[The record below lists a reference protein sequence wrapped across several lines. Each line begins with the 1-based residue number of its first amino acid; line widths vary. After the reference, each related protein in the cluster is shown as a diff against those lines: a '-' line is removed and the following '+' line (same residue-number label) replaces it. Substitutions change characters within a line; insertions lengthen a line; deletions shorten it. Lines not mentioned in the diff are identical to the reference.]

1 MNLGNPQHSNIME
14 RLIIKGGNHL
24 QGEIDCSGAKN
35 AGLPILASTILLDG
49 SALIGNLPHLQD
61 ITTKLELLNSMGS
74 QINFHEDGYIEINS
88 SNILLPEARYEL
100 VKTMRASILV
110 MGPLVAKYGKA
121 KISQPGGCD
130 IGTRPIDFH
139 LSGLEQMGAEIKS
152 DSKYIYL
159 KAKKLNPIDFTFPK
173 VSVTGTENLMMAAT
187 LIEGTTTLRN
197 CAKEPEVVELA
208 NYLNSCGAK
217 INGAGESVI
226 IVQGVKKLEASRWN
240 VLFDRIEAGTYLV
253 AGAITNGH
261 VKVNKIDPKTI
272 YIVSEKL
279 MDMGV
284 EVNIG
289 LDFVEVDATSSDL
302 KAQDIFTEPFPGF
315 PTDMQ
320 AQFMTLNTIAS
331 GKCIIEETVFENR
344 FQHVSQLR
352 KMGAD
357 ITLNKNKACVSG
369 ISNLVGANVSASDL
383 RASASLVLAGLVGKN
398 KTEINDIYHI
408 DRGYECI
415 EEKLNKLGAEIIREP
430 VVY

>member
-1 MNLGNPQHSNIME
+1 ME

-139 LSGLEQMGAEIKS
+139 LSGLEKMGAEIKS

-159 KAKKLNPIDFTFPK
+159 KAKKLSPIDFTFPK

-197 CAKEPEVVELA
+197 CAKEPEVLELA
-208 NYLNSCGAK
+208 NYLNNCGAK
-217 INGAGESVI
+217 ISGAGESEI

-261 VKVNKIDPKTI
+261 VKVNKIDPETI
-272 YIVSEKL
+272 NIVSEKL
-279 MDMGV
+279 MNMGV

-289 LDFVEVDATSSDL
+289 SDFVEVDATSSDL

-331 GKCIIEETVFENR
+331 GTCIIEETVFENR

-357 ITLNKNKACVSG
+357 ITLNKNKASVSG
-369 ISNLVGANVSASDL
+369 VSNLVGANVRASDL

>member
-1 MNLGNPQHSNIME
+1 ME
-14 RLIIKGGNHL
+14 RLIIKGGNQLH
-24 QGEIDCSGAKN
+24 GEVDCSGAKN

-49 SALIGNLPHLQD
+49 VAKIGNLPHLQD
-61 ITTKLELLNSMGS
+61 ITTMLELLNSMGS
-74 QINFHEDGYIEINS
+74 HINFDENGYIEINS
-88 SNILLPEARYEL
+88 SNIDLPEARYEL

-130 IGTRPIDFH
+130 IGSRPIDFH
-139 LSGLEQMGAEIKS
+139 LSGLEKMGAEIKS

-159 KAKKLNPIDFTFPK
+159 KADKLKPIEFEFPK
-173 VSVTGTENLMMAAT
+173 ISVTGTENLMMAAVFT
-187 LIEGTTTLRN
+187 KGKTTLKN

-208 NYLNSCGAK
+208 NFLNKCGAS
-217 INGAGESVI
+217 IHGAGESTI
-226 IVQGVKKLEASRWN
+226 EITGVDSLGSVVWD

-261 VKVNKIDPKTI
+261 ITVKKIEPKTI
-272 YIVSEKL
+272 QVLTNKL
-279 MDMGV
+279 IEMGV
-284 EVNIG
+284 NVSYGENW
-289 LDFVEVDATSSDL
+289 VEADATSSEITCV
-302 KAQDIFTEPFPGF
+302 DIDTEPFPGF

-320 AQFMTLNTIAS
+320 AQFMALNTIATGS
-331 GKCIIEETVFENR
+331 CTIEETVFENR

-357 ITLNKNKACVSG
+357 IVLSKNKAFVKG
-369 ISNLVGANVSASDL
+369 VPNLVGSEVKASDL

-398 KTEINDIYHI
+398 RTQIDNIYHI

-415 EEKLNKLGAEIIREP
+415 EEKLNKLGADIIREP

>member
-1 MNLGNPQHSNIME
+1 ME
-14 RLIIKGGNHL
+14 RLIIKGGNQLH
-24 QGEIDCSGAKN
+24 GEVDCSGAKN

-49 SALIGNLPHLQD
+49 VAKIGNLPHLQD
-61 ITTKLELLNSMGS
+61 ITTMLELLNSMGS
-74 QINFHEDGYIEINS
+74 HINFDENGYIEINS
-88 SNILLPEARYEL
+88 SNIDLPEARYEL

-130 IGTRPIDFH
+130 IGSRPIDFH
-139 LSGLEQMGAEIKS
+139 LSGLEKMGAEIKS

-159 KAKKLNPIDFTFPK
+159 KADKLKPIEFEFPK
-173 VSVTGTENLMMAAT
+173 ISVTGTENLMMAAVFT
-187 LIEGTTTLRN
+187 KGKTTLKN

-208 NYLNSCGAK
+208 NFLNKCGAS
-217 INGAGESVI
+217 IHGAGESTI
-226 IVQGVKKLEASRWN
+226 EITGVDSLGSVEWD

-261 VKVNKIDPKTI
+261 ITVKKIEPKTI
-272 YIVSEKL
+272 QVLTNKL
-279 MDMGV
+279 IEMGV
-284 EVNIG
+284 NVSYGENW
-289 LDFVEVDATSSDL
+289 VEADATSSEITCV
-302 KAQDIFTEPFPGF
+302 DIGTEPFPGF

-320 AQFMTLNTIAS
+320 AQFMALNTIATGS
-331 GKCIIEETVFENR
+331 CTIEETVFENR

-357 ITLNKNKACVSG
+357 IVLSKNKAFVKG
-369 ISNLVGANVSASDL
+369 VSNLVGSEVKASDL

-398 KTEINDIYHI
+398 RTQIDNIYHI

-415 EEKLNKLGAEIIREP
+415 EEKLNKLGADIIREP

>member
-1 MNLGNPQHSNIME
+1 ME

-35 AGLPILASTILLDG
+35 AGLPILASTILLEG

-159 KAKKLNPIDFTFPK
+159 KANKLNPIDFDFPK

-187 LIEGTTTLRN
+187 LIEGTTILRN
-197 CAKEPEVVELA
+197 CAKEPEVLELA

-217 INGAGESVI
+217 ISGAGKSEI
-226 IVQGVKKLEASRWN
+226 KVQGVKKLEASRWN

-261 VKVNKIDPKTI
+261 VKVNKIDPETI
-272 YIVSEKL
+272 NIVSEKL

-289 LDFVEVDATSSDL
+289 SDFVEVDATSSDL

-331 GKCIIEETVFENR
+331 GACIIEETVFENR

-357 ITLNKNKACVSG
+357 ITLNKNKASVSG
-369 ISNLVGANVSASDL
+369 VSNLVGANVSASDL

>member
-1 MNLGNPQHSNIME
+1 ME
-14 RLIIKGGNHL
+14 RLIIKGGNQLH
-24 QGEIDCSGAKN
+24 GEVDCSGAKN

-49 SALIGNLPHLQD
+49 VAKIGNLPHLQD
-61 ITTKLELLNSMGS
+61 ITTMLELLNSMGS
-74 QINFHEDGYIEINS
+74 HINFDENGYIEINS
-88 SNILLPEARYEL
+88 SNIDLPEARYEL

-130 IGTRPIDFH
+130 IGSRPIDFH
-139 LSGLEQMGAEIKS
+139 LSGLEKMGAEIKS

-159 KAKKLNPIDFTFPK
+159 KAEKLKPIEFEFPK
-173 VSVTGTENLMMAAT
+173 ISVTGTENLMMAAVFT
-187 LIEGTTTLRN
+187 EGKTTLKN

-208 NYLNSCGAK
+208 NFLNKCGAS
-217 INGAGESVI
+217 IHGAGESTI
-226 IVQGVKKLEASRWN
+226 EITGVDSLGSVEWD

-261 VKVNKIDPKTI
+261 ITVKKIEPKTI
-272 YIVSEKL
+272 QVLTNKL
-279 MDMGV
+279 IEMGV
-284 EVNIG
+284 NISYG
-289 LDFVEVDATSSDL
+289 ENWVEADATSSEITCV
-302 KAQDIFTEPFPGF
+302 DIDTEPFPGF

-320 AQFMTLNTIAS
+320 AQFMALNTIATGS
-331 GKCIIEETVFENR
+331 CTIEETVFENR

-357 ITLNKNKACVSG
+357 IVLSKNKAFVKG
-369 ISNLVGANVSASDL
+369 VPNLVGSEVKASDL

-398 KTEINDIYHI
+398 RTQIDNIYHI

-415 EEKLNKLGAEIIREP
+415 EEKLNKLGADIIREP

>member
-1 MNLGNPQHSNIME
+1 ME

-24 QGEIDCSGAKN
+24 FGEIDCSGAKN

-49 SALIGNLPHLQD
+49 SAYIGNLPHLQD
-61 ITTKLELLNSMGS
+61 ITTKLELLNSMGAN
-74 QINFHEDGYIEINS
+74 INFHEDGFIEINS
-88 SNILLPEARYEL
+88 SNITLPEARYEL

-139 LSGLEQMGAEIKS
+139 LAGLEQMGAKITS

-159 KAKKLNPIDFTFPK
+159 EAKKLNPIDFNFPK

-187 LIEGTTTLRN
+187 LIDGVTVLRN
-197 CAKEPEVVELA
+197 CAKEPEVLELA

-217 INGAGESVI
+217 IEGAGESNI
-226 IVQGVKKLEASRWN
+226 SITGVSNLEASRWN

-261 VKVNKIDPKTI
+261 VKVNKINPQTI
-272 YIVSEKL
+272 KILTKKL
-279 MDMGV
+279 ADMGV
-284 EVNIG
+284 KVNVG
-289 LDFVEVDATSSDL
+289 ENFVEVDATSSDII
-302 KAQDIFTEPFPGF
+302 AQDIYTEPFPGF

-320 AQFMTLNTIAS
+320 AQFMTLNSIAS
-331 GKCIIEETVFENR
+331 GTCIIEETVFENR
-344 FQHVSQLR
+344 FQHVSQLK

-357 ITLNKNKACVSG
+357 ITLDNNKASITGV
-369 ISNLVGANVSASDL
+369 SNLVGADVSASDL

-398 KTEINDIYHI
+398 KTQIDDIYHI

>member
-1 MNLGNPQHSNIME
+1 ME

-110 MGPLVAKYGKA
+110 MGPLVAKYGQA

-139 LSGLEQMGAEIKS
+139 LSGLEKMGAEIKS

-159 KAKKLNPIDFTFPK
+159 KAKKLSPIDFTFPK

-197 CAKEPEVVELA
+197 CAKEPEVLELA

-217 INGAGESVI
+217 ISGAGESEI
-226 IVQGVKKLEASRWN
+226 IVHGVKKLEASRWN

-272 YIVSEKL
+272 NIVSEKL
-279 MDMGV
+279 MEMGV
-284 EVNIG
+284 KVNIG
-289 LDFVEVDATSSDL
+289 SDFVEVDATSSDL

-331 GKCIIEETVFENR
+331 GTCIIEETVFENR

-357 ITLNKNKACVSG
+357 ITLNKNKASVSG
-369 ISNLVGANVSASDL
+369 VSNLVGANVRASDL

>member
-1 MNLGNPQHSNIME
+1 ME
-14 RLIIKGGNHL
+14 RLIIKGGNQLH
-24 QGEIDCSGAKN
+24 GEVDCSGAKN

-49 SALIGNLPHLQD
+49 VAKIGNLPHLQD
-61 ITTKLELLNSMGS
+61 ITTMLELLNSMGS
-74 QINFHEDGYIEINS
+74 HINFDENGYIEINS
-88 SNILLPEARYEL
+88 SNIDLPEARYEL

-130 IGTRPIDFH
+130 IGSRPIDFH
-139 LSGLEQMGAEIKS
+139 LSGLEKMGAEIKS

-159 KAKKLNPIDFTFPK
+159 KADKLKPIEFEFPK
-173 VSVTGTENLMMAAT
+173 ISVTGTENLMMAAVFT
-187 LIEGTTTLRN
+187 KGKTTLKN

-208 NYLNSCGAK
+208 NFLNKCGAS
-217 INGAGESVI
+217 IHGAGESTI
-226 IVQGVKKLEASRWN
+226 EITGVDSLGSVEWD

-261 VKVNKIDPKTI
+261 ITVKKIEPKTI
-272 YIVSEKL
+272 QVLTNKLIEMGINVSYGENW
-279 MDMGV
+279 V
-284 EVNIG
+284 EA
-289 LDFVEVDATSSDL
+289 DATSSEITCV
-302 KAQDIFTEPFPGF
+302 DIGTEPFPGF

-320 AQFMTLNTIAS
+320 AQFMALNTIATGS
-331 GKCIIEETVFENR
+331 CTIEETVFENR

-357 ITLNKNKACVSG
+357 IVLSKNKAFVKG
-369 ISNLVGANVSASDL
+369 VPNLVGSEVKASDL

-398 KTEINDIYHI
+398 RTHIDNIYHI

-415 EEKLNKLGAEIIREP
+415 EEKLNKLGADIIREP

>member
-1 MNLGNPQHSNIME
+1 ME

-24 QGEIDCSGAKN
+24 FGEIDCSGAKN

-49 SALIGNLPHLQD
+49 SAYIGNLPHLQD
-61 ITTKLELLNSMGS
+61 ITTKLELLNSMGAN
-74 QINFHEDGYIEINS
+74 INFHEDGFIEINS
-88 SNILLPEARYEL
+88 SNITLPEARYEL

-139 LSGLEQMGAEIKS
+139 LAGLEQMGAKITS

-159 KAKKLNPIDFTFPK
+159 EAKKLNPIDFNFPK

-187 LIEGTTTLRN
+187 LIDGVTVLRN
-197 CAKEPEVVELA
+197 CAKEPEVLELA

-217 INGAGESVI
+217 IEGAGESNI
-226 IVQGVKKLEASRWN
+226 SITGVSNLEASRWN

-261 VKVNKIDPKTI
+261 VKVNKINPQTI
-272 YIVSEKL
+272 KILTKKL
-279 MDMGV
+279 ADMGV
-284 EVNIG
+284 RVNVG
-289 LDFVEVDATSSDL
+289 ENFVEVDATSSDII
-302 KAQDIFTEPFPGF
+302 AQDIYTEPFPGF

-320 AQFMTLNTIAS
+320 AQFMTLNSIAS
-331 GKCIIEETVFENR
+331 GTCIIEETVFENR
-344 FQHVSQLR
+344 FQHVSQLK

-357 ITLNKNKACVSG
+357 ITLDNNKASINGV
-369 ISNLVGANVSASDL
+369 SNLVGADVSASDL

-398 KTEINDIYHI
+398 KTQIDDIYHI

>member
-1 MNLGNPQHSNIME
+1 ME
-14 RLIIKGGNHL
+14 RLIIKGGNQLH
-24 QGEIDCSGAKN
+24 GEVDCSGAKN

-49 SALIGNLPHLQD
+49 VAKIGNLPHLQD
-61 ITTKLELLNSMGS
+61 ITTMLELLNSMGS
-74 QINFHEDGYIEINS
+74 HINFDENGYIEINS
-88 SNILLPEARYEL
+88 SNIDLPEARYEL

-130 IGTRPIDFH
+130 IGSRPIDFH
-139 LSGLEQMGAEIKS
+139 LSGLEKMGAEIKS

-159 KAKKLNPIDFTFPK
+159 KADTLKPIEFEFPK
-173 VSVTGTENLMMAAT
+173 ISVTGTENLMMAAVFT
-187 LIEGTTTLRN
+187 KGKTTLKN

-208 NYLNSCGAK
+208 NFLNKCGAS
-217 INGAGESVI
+217 IHGAGESTI
-226 IVQGVKKLEASRWN
+226 EITGVDSLGSVEWD

-261 VKVNKIDPKTI
+261 ITVKKIEPKTI
-272 YIVSEKL
+272 QVLTNKLIEMGINVSYGENW
-279 MDMGV
+279 V
-284 EVNIG
+284 EA
-289 LDFVEVDATSSDL
+289 DATSSEITCV
-302 KAQDIFTEPFPGF
+302 DIDTEPFPGF

-320 AQFMTLNTIAS
+320 AQFMALNTIATGS
-331 GKCIIEETVFENR
+331 CTIEETVFENR

-357 ITLNKNKACVSG
+357 IVLSKNKAFVKG
-369 ISNLVGANVSASDL
+369 VPNLVGSEVKASDL

-398 KTEINDIYHI
+398 RTQIDNIYHI

-415 EEKLNKLGAEIIREP
+415 EEKLNKLGADIIREP

>member
-1 MNLGNPQHSNIME
+1 ME

-139 LSGLEQMGAEIKS
+139 LSGLEKMGAEIKS

-159 KAKKLNPIDFTFPK
+159 KAKKLSPIDFTFPK

-197 CAKEPEVVELA
+197 CAKEPEVLELA
-208 NYLNSCGAK
+208 NYLNSCGAE
-217 INGAGESVI
+217 ISGAGESEI

-272 YIVSEKL
+272 NIVSEKL
-279 MDMGV
+279 MEMGV
-284 EVNIG
+284 KVNIG
-289 LDFVEVDATSSDL
+289 SDFVEVDATSSDL

-331 GKCIIEETVFENR
+331 GACIIEETVFENR

-357 ITLNKNKACVSG
+357 ITLNKNKASVSG
-369 ISNLVGANVSASDL
+369 VSNLVGANVRASDL

>member
-1 MNLGNPQHSNIME
+1 ME

-139 LSGLEQMGAEIKS
+139 LSGLEKMGAEIKS

-159 KAKKLNPIDFTFPK
+159 KAKKLNPIDFSFPK

-197 CAKEPEVVELA
+197 CAKEPEVLELA
-208 NYLNSCGAK
+208 NYLNNCGAK
-217 INGAGESVI
+217 ISGAGKSEI

-261 VKVNKIDPKTI
+261 VKVNKIDPETI
-272 YIVSEKL
+272 NIVSEKL

-289 LDFVEVDATSSDL
+289 SDFVEVDATSSDL

-331 GKCIIEETVFENR
+331 GTCMIEETVFENR

-357 ITLNKNKACVSG
+357 ITLNKNKASVSG
-369 ISNLVGANVSASDL
+369 VSNLVGANVRASDL

>member
-1 MNLGNPQHSNIME
+1 ME
-14 RLIIKGGNHL
+14 RLIIKGGNQLH
-24 QGEIDCSGAKN
+24 GEVDCSGAKN

-49 SALIGNLPHLQD
+49 VAKIGNLPHLQD
-61 ITTKLELLNSMGS
+61 ITTMLELLNSMGS
-74 QINFHEDGYIEINS
+74 HINFDENGYIEINS
-88 SNILLPEARYEL
+88 SNIDLPEARYEL

-130 IGTRPIDFH
+130 IGSRPIDFH
-139 LSGLEQMGAEIKS
+139 LSGLEKMGAEIKS

-159 KAKKLNPIDFTFPK
+159 KADKLKPIEFEFPK
-173 VSVTGTENLMMAAT
+173 ISVTGTENLMMAAVFT
-187 LIEGTTTLRN
+187 AGKTTLKN

-208 NYLNSCGAK
+208 NFLNKCGAS
-217 INGAGESVI
+217 IHGAGESTI
-226 IVQGVKKLEASRWN
+226 EITGVDSLGSVEWD

-261 VKVNKIDPKTI
+261 ITVKKIEPKTI
-272 YIVSEKL
+272 QVLTNKL
-279 MDMGV
+279 IEMGV
-284 EVNIG
+284 NVSYGENW
-289 LDFVEVDATSSDL
+289 VEADATSSEITCV
-302 KAQDIFTEPFPGF
+302 DIDTEPFPGF

-320 AQFMTLNTIAS
+320 AQFMALNTIAS
-331 GKCIIEETVFENR
+331 GSCTIEETVFENR

-357 ITLNKNKACVSG
+357 IVLSKNKAFVKG
-369 ISNLVGANVSASDL
+369 VPNLVGSEVKASDL

-398 KTEINDIYHI
+398 RTQIDNIYHI

-415 EEKLNKLGAEIIREP
+415 EEKLNKLGADIIREP

>member
-1 MNLGNPQHSNIME
+1 ME

-24 QGEIDCSGAKN
+24 FGEIDCSGAKN

-49 SALIGNLPHLQD
+49 SAYIGNLPHLQD
-61 ITTKLELLNSMGS
+61 ITTKLELLNSMGAN
-74 QINFHEDGYIEINS
+74 INFHEDGFIEINS
-88 SNILLPEARYEL
+88 SNITLPEARYEL

-139 LSGLEQMGAEIKS
+139 LAGLEQMGAKITS

-159 KAKKLNPIDFTFPK
+159 EAKKLNPIDFNFPK

-187 LIEGTTTLRN
+187 LIDGVTVLRN
-197 CAKEPEVVELA
+197 CAKEPEVLELA

-217 INGAGESVI
+217 IEGAGESNI
-226 IVQGVKKLEASRWN
+226 SITGVSNLEASKWN

-261 VKVNKIDPKTI
+261 VKVNKINPQTI
-272 YIVSEKL
+272 KILTKKL
-279 MDMGV
+279 ADMGV
-284 EVNIG
+284 RVNVG
-289 LDFVEVDATSSDL
+289 ENFVEVDATSSDII
-302 KAQDIFTEPFPGF
+302 AQDIYTEPFPGF

-320 AQFMTLNTIAS
+320 AQFMTLNSIAS
-331 GKCIIEETVFENR
+331 GTCIIEETVFENR
-344 FQHVSQLR
+344 FQHVSQLK

-357 ITLNKNKACVSG
+357 ITLDNNKASITGV
-369 ISNLVGANVSASDL
+369 SNLVGADVSASDL

-398 KTEINDIYHI
+398 KTQIDDIYHI

>member
-1 MNLGNPQHSNIME
+1 ME

-139 LSGLEQMGAEIKS
+139 LSGLEKMGAEIKS

-159 KAKKLNPIDFTFPK
+159 KAKKLNPIDFSFPK

-197 CAKEPEVVELA
+197 CAKEPEVLELA

-217 INGAGESVI
+217 ISGAGESEI

-272 YIVSEKL
+272 NIVSEKL
-279 MDMGV
+279 MEMGV
-284 EVNIG
+284 KVNIG
-289 LDFVEVDATSSDL
+289 SDFVEVDATSSDL

-320 AQFMTLNTIAS
+320 AQFMTLSTIAS
-331 GKCIIEETVFENR
+331 GTCIIEETVFENR

-357 ITLNKNKACVSG
+357 ITLNKNKASVSG
-369 ISNLVGANVSASDL
+369 VSNLVGANVRASDL

>member
-1 MNLGNPQHSNIME
+1 ME

-159 KAKKLNPIDFTFPK
+159 KANKLNPIDFDFPK

-187 LIEGTTTLRN
+187 LIEGTTLLRN
-197 CAKEPEVVELA
+197 CAKEPEVLELA

-217 INGAGESVI
+217 ISGAGESEI
-226 IVQGVKKLEASRWN
+226 KVQGVKKLEASRWN

-261 VKVNKIDPKTI
+261 VKVNKIDPETI
-272 YIVSEKL
+272 NIISEKL

-284 EVNIG
+284 EVYIG
-289 LDFVEVDATSSDL
+289 SDFVEVDATSSDL

>member
-1 MNLGNPQHSNIME
+1 ME

-24 QGEIDCSGAKN
+24 FGEIDCSGAKN

-49 SALIGNLPHLQD
+49 SAYIGNLPHLQD
-61 ITTKLELLNSMGS
+61 ITTKLELLNSMGAN
-74 QINFHEDGYIEINS
+74 INFHEDGFIEINS
-88 SNILLPEARYEL
+88 SNITLPEARYEL

-139 LSGLEQMGAEIKS
+139 LAGLEQMGAKITS

-159 KAKKLNPIDFTFPK
+159 EAKKLNPIDFNFPK

-187 LIEGTTTLRN
+187 LIDGVTVLRN

-217 INGAGESVI
+217 IEGAGESNI
-226 IVQGVKKLEASRWN
+226 SITGVSSLEASRWN

-261 VKVNKIDPKTI
+261 VKVNKINPQTI
-272 YIVSEKL
+272 KILTKKL
-279 MDMGV
+279 SDMGV
-284 EVNIG
+284 GVNVG
-289 LDFVEVDATSSDL
+289 ENYVEVDATSSDII
-302 KAQDIFTEPFPGF
+302 AQDIYTEPFPGF

-320 AQFMTLNTIAS
+320 AQFMTLNSIAS
-331 GKCIIEETVFENR
+331 GTCIIEETVFENR
-344 FQHVSQLR
+344 FQHVSQLK
-352 KMGAD
+352 KMGAN
-357 ITLNKNKACVSG
+357 ITLDNNKASITGV
-369 ISNLVGANVSASDL
+369 SNLVGADVSASDL

-398 KTEINDIYHI
+398 KTQIDDIYHI

>member
-1 MNLGNPQHSNIME
+1 ME
-14 RLIIKGGNHL
+14 RLIIKGGNQLH
-24 QGEIDCSGAKN
+24 GEVDCSGAKN

-49 SALIGNLPHLQD
+49 VAKIGNLPHLQD
-61 ITTKLELLNSMGS
+61 ITTMLELLNSMGS
-74 QINFHEDGYIEINS
+74 HINFDENGYIEINS
-88 SNILLPEARYEL
+88 SNIDLPEARYEL

-130 IGTRPIDFH
+130 IGSRPIDFH
-139 LSGLEQMGAEIKS
+139 LSGLEKMGAEIKS

-159 KAKKLNPIDFTFPK
+159 KADKLKPIEFEFPK
-173 VSVTGTENLMMAAT
+173 ISVTGTENLMMAAVFT
-187 LIEGTTTLRN
+187 KGKTTLKN

-208 NYLNSCGAK
+208 NFLNKCGAS
-217 INGAGESVI
+217 IHGAGESTIEITGVDSLGSVI
-226 IVQGVKKLEASRWN
+226 WD

-261 VKVNKIDPKTI
+261 IRVKRIEPKTI
-272 YIVSEKL
+272 QVLTNKL
-279 MDMGV
+279 IEMGV
-284 EVNIG
+284 NVSYGENW
-289 LDFVEVDATSSDL
+289 VEADATSSEITCV
-302 KAQDIFTEPFPGF
+302 DIDTEPFPGF

-320 AQFMTLNTIAS
+320 AQFMALNTIATGS
-331 GKCIIEETVFENR
+331 CIIEETVFENR

-357 ITLNKNKACVSG
+357 IVLSKNKAFVKG
-369 ISNLVGANVSASDL
+369 VPNLVGSEVKASDL

-398 KTEINDIYHI
+398 RTQIDNIYHI

-415 EEKLNKLGAEIIREP
+415 EEKLNKLGADIIREP

>member
-1 MNLGNPQHSNIME
+1 ME
-14 RLIIKGGNHL
+14 RLIIKGGNQLH
-24 QGEIDCSGAKN
+24 GEVDCSGAKN
-35 AGLPILASTILLDG
+35 AGLPILASTILLNG
-49 SALIGNLPHLQD
+49 VAKIGNLPHLQD
-61 ITTKLELLNSMGS
+61 ITTMLELLNSMGS
-74 QINFHEDGYIEINS
+74 SINFDENGYIEIDS
-88 SNILLPEARYEL
+88 SSINLPEARYDL

-130 IGTRPIDFH
+130 IGSRPIDFH
-139 LSGLEQMGAEIKS
+139 LSGLEKMGAEIKS

-159 KAKKLNPIDFTFPK
+159 KADKLKPIEFNFPK
-173 VSVTGTENLMMAAT
+173 ISVTGTENLMMAAVFT
-187 LIEGTTTLRN
+187 KGKTTLRN

-208 NYLNSCGAK
+208 NFLNKCGAS
-217 INGAGESVI
+217 INGAGESTI
-226 IVQGVKKLEASRWN
+226 EITGVDSLGNIKWD

-261 VKVNKIDPKTI
+261 IVVKKIKPKTI
-272 YIVSEKL
+272 QVLTNKL
-279 MDMGV
+279 VEMGV
-284 EVNIG
+284 NVSFGE
-289 LDFVEVDATSSDL
+289 DWVEADATSSEIRC
-302 KAQDIFTEPFPGF
+302 ADIGTEPFPGF

-331 GKCIIEETVFENR
+331 GSCTIEETVFENR

-357 ITLNKNKACVSG
+357 IVLTKNKAFVKG
-369 ISNLVGANVSASDL
+369 VINLVGSEVKASDL

-398 KTEINDIYHI
+398 RTQIDNIYHI

-415 EEKLNKLGAEIIREP
+415 EEKLNKLGADIIREP

>member
-1 MNLGNPQHSNIME
+1 ME

-24 QGEIDCSGAKN
+24 FGEIDCSGAKN

-49 SALIGNLPHLQD
+49 SAYIGNLPHLQD
-61 ITTKLELLNSMGS
+61 ITTKLELLNSMGAN
-74 QINFHEDGYIEINS
+74 INFHEDGFIEINS
-88 SNILLPEARYEL
+88 SNITLPEARYEL

-139 LSGLEQMGAEIKS
+139 LAGLEQMGAKITS

-159 KAKKLNPIDFTFPK
+159 EAKTLNPIDFNFPK

-187 LIEGTTTLRN
+187 LIDGVTVLRN

-217 INGAGESVI
+217 IEGAGESNI
-226 IVQGVKKLEASRWN
+226 SITGVSSLEASRWN

-261 VKVNKIDPKTI
+261 VKVNKINPQTI
-272 YIVSEKL
+272 KILTKKL
-279 MDMGV
+279 SDMGV
-284 EVNIG
+284 GVNVG
-289 LDFVEVDATSSDL
+289 ENYVEVDATSSDII
-302 KAQDIFTEPFPGF
+302 AQDIYTEPFPGF

-320 AQFMTLNTIAS
+320 AQFMTLNSIAS
-331 GKCIIEETVFENR
+331 GTCTIEETVFENR
-344 FQHVSQLR
+344 FQHVSQLK

-357 ITLNKNKACVSG
+357 ITLDNNKASITGV
-369 ISNLVGANVSASDL
+369 SNLVGADVSASDL

-398 KTEINDIYHI
+398 KTQIDDIYHI

>member
-1 MNLGNPQHSNIME
+1 ME

-24 QGEIDCSGAKN
+24 QGEVDCSGAKN
-35 AGLPILASTILLDG
+35 AGLPILASTILLEG
-49 SALIGNLPHLQD
+49 SAFIGNLPHLQD

-74 QINFHEDGYIEINS
+74 SINFHEDGFIEINS

-130 IGTRPIDFH
+130 IGSRPIDFH
-139 LSGLEQMGAEIKS
+139 LSGLEQMGAEITS

-159 KAKKLNPIDFTFPK
+159 KAKELKPISFTFPR

-187 LIEGTTTLRN
+187 LIKGETRLKN
-197 CAKEPEVVELA
+197 CAKEPEVLELA
-208 NYLNSCGAK
+208 SYLNSCGAQ
-217 INGAGESVI
+217 IQGAGESEI
-226 IVQGVKKLEASRWN
+226 IIDGVESLNATRWN
-240 VLFDRIEAGTYLV
+240 VLFDRIEAGTYLI

-261 VKVNKIDPKTI
+261 VKVNKINPETI
-272 YIVSEKL
+272 DIVSKKL
-279 MDMGV
+279 IEMGV
-284 EVNIG
+284 KVNI
-289 LDFVEVDATSSDL
+289 FKNSVEVDATSTDL

-320 AQFMTLNTIAS
+320 AQFMTLNTIAQ
-331 GKCIIEETVFENR
+331 GDCTVEETVFENR
-344 FQHVSQLR
+344 FQHVSELR
-352 KMGAD
+352 KMGAN
-357 ITLNKNKACVSG
+357 ISLNENKAFVSG
-369 ISNLVGANVSASDL
+369 VSNLVGATVSASDL

-398 KTEINDIYHI
+398 KTHINDIYHI

-430 VVY
+430 VVD

>member
-1 MNLGNPQHSNIME
+1 ME

-139 LSGLEQMGAEIKS
+139 LSGLEKMGAEIKS

-159 KAKKLNPIDFTFPK
+159 EAKKLSPIDFTFPK

-197 CAKEPEVVELA
+197 CAKEPEVLELA
-208 NYLNSCGAK
+208 KYLNSCGAK
-217 INGAGESVI
+217 ISGAGESEI

-261 VKVNKIDPKTI
+261 VKVNKIDPETI
-272 YIVSEKL
+272 NIVSEKL
-279 MDMGV
+279 MNMGV

-289 LDFVEVDATSSDL
+289 SDFVEVDATSSDL

-320 AQFMTLNTIAS
+320 AQFMTLNTISS
-331 GKCIIEETVFENR
+331 GTCIIEETVFENR

-357 ITLNKNKACVSG
+357 ITLNKNKASVSG
-369 ISNLVGANVSASDL
+369 VSNLVGANVRASDL

-398 KTEINDIYHI
+398 KTEINEIYHI

>member
-1 MNLGNPQHSNIME
+1 ME
-14 RLIIKGGNHL
+14 RLIIKGGNQLH
-24 QGEIDCSGAKN
+24 GEVDCSGAKN

-49 SALIGNLPHLQD
+49 VAKIGNLPHLQD
-61 ITTKLELLNSMGS
+61 ITTMLELLNSMGS
-74 QINFHEDGYIEINS
+74 HINFDENGYIEINS
-88 SNILLPEARYEL
+88 SNIDLPEARYEL

-130 IGTRPIDFH
+130 IGSRPIDFH
-139 LSGLEQMGAEIKS
+139 LNGLEKMGAEIKS

-159 KAKKLNPIDFTFPK
+159 KADKLKPIEFEFPK
-173 VSVTGTENLMMAAT
+173 ISVTGTENLMMAAVFT
-187 LIEGTTTLRN
+187 EGKTTLKN

-208 NYLNSCGAK
+208 NFLNKCGAS
-217 INGAGESVI
+217 IHGAGESTI
-226 IVQGVKKLEASRWN
+226 EITGVDSLGSVEWD

-261 VKVNKIDPKTI
+261 ITVKKIEPKTI
-272 YIVSEKL
+272 QVLTNKL
-279 MDMGV
+279 IEMGV
-284 EVNIG
+284 NVSYGENW
-289 LDFVEVDATSSDL
+289 VEADATSSEITCV
-302 KAQDIFTEPFPGF
+302 DIDTEPFPGF

-320 AQFMTLNTIAS
+320 AQFMALNTIATGS
-331 GKCIIEETVFENR
+331 CTIEETVFENR

-357 ITLNKNKACVSG
+357 IVLSKNKAFVKG
-369 ISNLVGANVSASDL
+369 VPNLVGSEVKASDL

-398 KTEINDIYHI
+398 RTQIDNIYHI

-415 EEKLNKLGAEIIREP
+415 EEKLNKLGADIIREP

>member
-1 MNLGNPQHSNIME
+1 ME
-14 RLIIKGGNHL
+14 RLIIKGGNQLH
-24 QGEIDCSGAKN
+24 GEVDCSGAKN

-49 SALIGNLPHLQD
+49 VAKIGNLPHLQD
-61 ITTKLELLNSMGS
+61 ITTMLELLNSMGS
-74 QINFHEDGYIEINS
+74 HINFDENGYIEINS
-88 SNILLPEARYEL
+88 SNIDLPEARYEL

-130 IGTRPIDFH
+130 IGSRPIDFH
-139 LSGLEQMGAEIKS
+139 LSGLEKMGAEIKS

-159 KAKKLNPIDFTFPK
+159 KAEKLKPIEFEFPK
-173 VSVTGTENLMMAAT
+173 ISVTGTENLMMAAVFT
-187 LIEGTTTLRN
+187 EGKTTLKN

-208 NYLNSCGAK
+208 NFLNKCGAS
-217 INGAGESVI
+217 IHGAGESTI
-226 IVQGVKKLEASRWN
+226 EITGVDSLGSVEWD

-261 VKVNKIDPKTI
+261 ITVKKIEPKTI
-272 YIVSEKL
+272 QVLTNKL
-279 MDMGV
+279 IEMGV
-284 EVNIG
+284 NVSYGENWI
-289 LDFVEVDATSSDL
+289 EADATSSEITCV
-302 KAQDIFTEPFPGF
+302 DIDTEPFPGF

-320 AQFMTLNTIAS
+320 AQFMALNTIATGS
-331 GKCIIEETVFENR
+331 CTIEETVFENR

-357 ITLNKNKACVSG
+357 IVLSKNKAFVKG
-369 ISNLVGANVSASDL
+369 VPNLVGSEVKASDL

-398 KTEINDIYHI
+398 RTQIDNIYHI

-415 EEKLNKLGAEIIREP
+415 EEKLNKLGADIIREP

>member
-1 MNLGNPQHSNIME
+1 ME
-14 RLIIKGGNHL
+14 RLIIKGGNQLH
-24 QGEIDCSGAKN
+24 GEVDCSGAKN

-49 SALIGNLPHLQD
+49 VAKIGNLPHLQD
-61 ITTKLELLNSMGS
+61 ITTMLELLNSMGS
-74 QINFHEDGYIEINS
+74 HINFDENGYIEINS
-88 SNILLPEARYEL
+88 SNIDLPEARYEL

-130 IGTRPIDFH
+130 IGSRPIDFH
-139 LSGLEQMGAEIKS
+139 LSGLEKMGAEIKS

-159 KAKKLNPIDFTFPK
+159 KADKLKPIEFEFPK
-173 VSVTGTENLMMAAT
+173 ISVTGTENLMMAAVFT
-187 LIEGTTTLRN
+187 EGKTTLKN

-208 NYLNSCGAK
+208 NFLNKCGAS
-217 INGAGESVI
+217 IHGAGESTI
-226 IVQGVKKLEASRWN
+226 EITGVDSLESVEWD

-261 VKVNKIDPKTI
+261 ITVKKIEPKTI
-272 YIVSEKL
+272 QVLTNKL
-279 MDMGV
+279 IEMGV
-284 EVNIG
+284 NVSYGENWI
-289 LDFVEVDATSSDL
+289 EADATSSEITCVNID
-302 KAQDIFTEPFPGF
+302 TEPFPGF

-320 AQFMTLNTIAS
+320 AQFMALNTIATGS
-331 GKCIIEETVFENR
+331 CTIEETVFENR

-357 ITLNKNKACVSG
+357 IVLSKNKAFVKG
-369 ISNLVGANVSASDL
+369 VPNLVGSEVKASDL

-398 KTEINDIYHI
+398 RTQIDNIYHI

-415 EEKLNKLGAEIIREP
+415 EEKLNKLGADIIREP

>member
-1 MNLGNPQHSNIME
+1 ME

-139 LSGLEQMGAEIKS
+139 LSGLEKMGAEIKS

-159 KAKKLNPIDFTFPK
+159 KAKKLSPIDFTFPK

-197 CAKEPEVVELA
+197 CAKEPEVLELA

-217 INGAGESVI
+217 ISGAGESEI
-226 IVQGVKKLEASRWN
+226 IVHGVKKLEASRWN

-272 YIVSEKL
+272 NIVSEKL
-279 MDMGV
+279 VEMGV
-284 EVNIG
+284 KVNNG
-289 LDFVEVDATSSDL
+289 SDFVEVDATSSDL

-320 AQFMTLNTIAS
+320 AQFMTLSTIAS
-331 GKCIIEETVFENR
+331 GTCIIEETVFENR

-357 ITLNKNKACVSG
+357 ITLNKNKASVSG
-369 ISNLVGANVSASDL
+369 VSNLVGANVRASDL

>member
-1 MNLGNPQHSNIME
+1 ME

-24 QGEIDCSGAKN
+24 FGEIDCSGAKN

-49 SALIGNLPHLQD
+49 SAYIGNLPHLQD
-61 ITTKLELLNSMGS
+61 ITTKLELLNSMGAN
-74 QINFHEDGYIEINS
+74 INFHEDGFIEINS
-88 SNILLPEARYEL
+88 SNITLPEARYEL

-139 LSGLEQMGAEIKS
+139 LAGLEQMGAKITS

-159 KAKKLNPIDFTFPK
+159 EAKTLNPIDFNFPK

-187 LIEGTTTLRN
+187 LIDGVTVLRN

-217 INGAGESVI
+217 IEGAGESNI
-226 IVQGVKKLEASRWN
+226 SITGVSNLEASRWN

-261 VKVNKIDPKTI
+261 VKVNKINPQTI
-272 YIVSEKL
+272 KILTKKL
-279 MDMGV
+279 SDMGV
-284 EVNIG
+284 GVNVG
-289 LDFVEVDATSSDL
+289 ENYVEVDATSSDII
-302 KAQDIFTEPFPGF
+302 AQDIYTEPFPGF

-320 AQFMTLNTIAS
+320 AQFMTLNSIAS
-331 GKCIIEETVFENR
+331 GTCIIEETVFENR
-344 FQHVSQLR
+344 FQHVSQLK

-357 ITLNKNKACVSG
+357 ITLDNNKASITGV
-369 ISNLVGANVSASDL
+369 SNLVGADVSASDL

-398 KTEINDIYHI
+398 KTQIDDIYHI

>member
-1 MNLGNPQHSNIME
+1 ME

-24 QGEIDCSGAKN
+24 HGEVDCSGAKN
-35 AGLPILASTILLDG
+35 AGLPILASSILLNG

-74 QINFHEDGYIEINS
+74 SINFHEDGYIEINS
-88 SNILLPEARYEL
+88 SNIFLPEARYEL

-130 IGTRPIDFH
+130 IGSRPIDFH
-139 LSGLEQMGAEIKS
+139 LAGLRQMGAEITS

-159 KAKKLNPIDFTFPK
+159 EAKKLNPIDFIFPK

-187 LIEGTTTLRN
+187 LIEGKTTLRN

-208 NYLNSCGAK
+208 NYLNSCGADIK
-217 INGAGESVI
+217 GAGNSKIIINGVDELKA
-226 IVQGVKKLEASRWN
+226 KKWN

-261 VKVNKIDPKTI
+261 VKVKKIDPDTI
-272 YIVSEKL
+272 KIISEKL

-284 EVNIG
+284 KVNVG
-289 LDFVEVDATSSDL
+289 LDSVEVDATSSDL
-302 KAQDIFTEPFPGF
+302 KAQNIFTEPFPGF

-331 GKCIIEETVFENR
+331 GTCIIEETVFENR
-344 FQHVSQLR
+344 FQHVSQLK
-352 KMGAD
+352 KMGAE
-357 ITLNKNKACVSG
+357 IQLNKNKASVSG
-369 ISNLVGANVSASDL
+369 VSNLVGANVSASDL